1 MVVNS
6 LVVFSKGSQQ
16 DTKLSLNTA
25 LWILL
30 SAYRIFEESDQ
41 RLMQMVTLVLFADS
55 VPTFAI
61 DLVNPSEETAS
72 YLATVRKATEV
83 Q

>member
-1 MVVNS
+1 VIVNS
-6 LVVFSKGSQQ
+6 LVVFSKSSQQ

-55 VPTFAI
+55 VPTFVI
-61 DLVNPSEETAS
+61 GMVDPSEETAA
-72 YLATVRKATEV
+72 YLASVRKLTEV